1 MNWILILII
10 ILLSLLMLI
19 FIRLPVAF
27 AFLAIN
33 IVFTFLL
40 WNGQQGLMLFV
51 ASIKDSLAQFS
62 LVPIPLF
69 ILMGELMFHTG
80 IATKLINTL
89 DKWFGK
95 IPGRLSLLAVGA
107 GTMLSTLT
115 ASTMATTAMLGSTL
129 LPEMR
134 EKDYDKSISMG
145 PILASGGLAIMIPPS
160 ALGVLLASLGKISV
174 GDFLIAIIIPGL
186 LMALSFF
193 VYIVIVT
200 LIRPNIAPQYSL
212 EQPSLKEKITDTI
225 KYILPLSLIIF
236 LVIGSIFLGIA
247 SPTESAAMGAFGSL
261 ILAFAYRKMTL
272 EVLVKAVKSTLELT
286 TMILMIVAGSAIF
299 GQILSFSGVTRNLV
313 NVVNNIEYSSIVIIL
328 VMLLIVLFM
337 GTFMESLSI
346 MMIVVPMYIPIVEAL
361 NADTLWFAV
370 LLLIAIE
377 VGQITPPFGM
387 GLFVM
392 KGVAPK
398 DINMKDI
405 YISAVPYIVIIIAL
419 ILVLVMVPGL
429 VTWLPNIMRT

>member
-405 YISAVPYIVIIIAL
+405 YIAAVPYIVIIIAL